1 MNLSH
6 YLLNIVSRNCVTV
19 NILSK
24 LWQNCW
30 RQCWLIYIAVT
41 FLFLLHHVPFCL
53 FTFWEEK
60 KCNLGFNSWLF
71 VLTKFAYFKE
81 ILHTCHLRWPHQNLI
96 TSQGIYFHHLNP
108 IALKISCAKF
118 QVSQVI
124 HKQKLRQHEGSLA
137 AFPNANS
144 RFKKATWNEI
154 NEKYCRKCSY
164 YFKFPWYH
172 KETLTLQLSLV

>member
-1 MNLSH
+1 MSQNLPFLVNLSH

-30 RQCWLIYIAVT
+30 RQFWLIYIAVT
-41 FLFLLHHVPFCL
+41 FLFLLHHVPLCL

-96 TSQGIYFHHLNP
+96 MSQGIYFHHLNP
-108 IALKISCAKF
+108 NVLKISCAKF
-118 QVSQVI
+118 QVSSYSQTKVKTKWGQFGCI
-124 HKQKLRQHEGSLA
+124 PQLKFEVQKGYLE
-137 AFPNANS
+137 
-144 RFKKATWNEI
+144 
-154 NEKYCRKCSY
+154 
-164 YFKFPWYH
+164 
-172 KETLTLQLSLV
+172 